1 MQVRS
6 NMVAARY
13 SDNDVEEIGCGIRI
27 RAVGTSFGF
36 CQATTVDGETVACL
50 TTDPVLF
57 DAIDFVDDYSFI
69 LYEWTEDLT
78 LGNFTC
84 TSIGVSTQSFY
95 LPDQPKNYL
104 ISAIPQPSLR
114 I

>member
-1 MQVRS
+1 MRAQG

-13 SDNDVEEIGCGIRI
+13 SDNDVEEIGWGIRI
-27 RAVGTSFGF
+27 SAVGTSFGF
-36 CQATTVDGETVACL
+36 CQATTADGENVVCL
-50 TTDPVLF
+50 TTDPVLI

-84 TSIGVSTQSFY
+84 TSIGVSTQSYY
-95 LPDQPKNYL
+95 LPDQPKSL
-104 ISAIPQPSLR
+104 GRGIP
-114 I
+114 